1 MKIQANGSI
10 NPEEAEKAR
19 KLVIEGGHITLNGD
33 YENLEEIKLDNWGG
47 VQLIGNFP
55 KLKYIYRT
63 GNSDMNLAGDFPAL
77 ECVYTMGGQILLG
90 TGDVGFNAD
99 NLTVIDEYNR

>member
-1 MKIQANGSI
+1 MLKQDNPVFSACSSDFVKIQANGSI

-47 VQLIGNFP
+47 VQLMGNFP
-55 KLKYIYRT
+55 KLKYIYL
-63 GNSDMNLAGDFPAL
+63 NWKF
-77 ECVYTMGGQILLG
+77 
-90 TGDVGFNAD
+90 
-99 NLTVIDEYNR
+99 